1 MTAFDNCAL
10 PLVSLAIPPVKR
22 LEIMKTLDQLIEK
35 HLLNYDQTELNALVN
50 AERTTYAELA
60 SAMKKDMERNF
71 MNELLALAKELP
83 VRDYFSA
90 IMSIEGKILSRIEK
104 KAWPM
109 QKACAIWICA
119 AALN

>member
-1 MTAFDNCAL
+1 MN
-10 PLVSLAIPPVKR
+10 
-22 LEIMKTLDQLIEK
+22 LDQLIEK

-109 QKACAIWICA
+109 LKSCPIWICA